1 MCELKLGRSWILIFS
16 VCVMTGE
23 KHRKLSASNR
33 VTEFFLPY
41 FIDIKTKISLMSNA
55 NIAHRAAELRF
66 PQVRCSC
73 TN

>member
-1 MCELKLGRSWILIFS
+1 MCELKLGKCWILIVS

-33 VTEFFLPY
+33 VTEFLPY
-41 FIDIKTKISLMSNA
+41 FIDKKTNISLMSNA
-55 NIAHRAAELRF
+55 NTAYKAAQLRF
-66 PQVRCSC
+66 PEVRCSC

>member
-1 MCELKLGRSWILIFS
+1 MCELKLGKRWILIVS

-23 KHRKLSASNR
+23 KHRQLSASNR

-41 FIDIKTKISLMSNA
+41 FIDVKTKISLISNA
-55 NIAHRAAELRF
+55 NIAYPAAELRF
-66 PQVRCSC
+66 PAVRCSC